1 MVVSEWGRYGG
12 EMADHSVG
20 RTRAQGTLGK
30 LSGPVSRDIYCQ
42 QRRRMGIRNRGL
54 WGYQK

>member
-20 RTRAQGTLGK
+20 RTRAEGTLGK

-54 WGYQK
+54 